1 MLDHHAQS
9 IRGLLLILAVL
20 TVLVALPSWCGATK
34 VEIDLFEGLIAGT
47 LEDDRHGWTRS
58 VADDKDGAAPDWWV
72 RFQLPENA
80 PPYLEIY
87 QDVWNNGPN
96 LLVTRE
102 LPGDESARGW
112 QLAGRMKVVNAPENS
127 FFLRVLDDAN
137 KAIASLDRFTINH
150 KQGKK
155 GPGDSYFK
163 FNDVPVLAT
172 KATGKAKWSAIMKF
186 TTGDWKPFKVTLAA
200 EKPEVLVL
208 EYGDRT
214 ITVPLPPAEVHATTP
229 KTLQIFFGWGLGA
242 QRTGGIFLEN
252 LTFTVDRGTE
262 KTARSGD

>member
-1 MLDHHAQS
+1 MINRHAQS
-9 IRGLLLILAVL
+9 GRGVLLLLAIAL
-20 TVLVALPSWCGATK
+20 LIALPSWSGAAK
-34 VEIDLFEGLIAGT
+34 VEINLFEGLTAGT
-47 LEDDRHGWTRS
+47 LEDGKHGWTRS
-58 VADDKDGAAPDWWV
+58 EGDDKDGAAPDWWV

-80 PPYLEIY
+80 PPYLELY

-102 LPGDESARGW
+102 LRVDEGLKGW
-112 QLAGRMKVVNAPENS
+112 QLAGRIKVVNAPENS
-127 FFLRVLDDAN
+127 FFLRVLDDEN

-163 FNDVPVLAT
+163 FNDVPVLPT

-186 TTGDWKPFKVTLAA
+186 TTGDWKPFKITLAA

-214 ITVPLPPAEVHATTP
+214 VTVPLPPAEVRATAP
-229 KTLQIFFGWGLGA
+229 KTLQLFFGWGLGA
-242 QRTGGIFLEN
+242 QRTGGIYLEE
-252 LTFTVDRGTE
+252 LTFSVDKNTE
-262 KTARSGD
+262 KTARPGD